1 MVAPKRKAAH
11 KEHRMSALVKDGLPW
26 LTIAS
31 ELTLAVSVL
40 LLLPLSFFRGTRHF
54 ACFALLI
61 ASWVLAA
68 VVWLWSL
75 ILTYSIWGWLGVII
89 GIFLA
94 GVGVVPVALVA
105 TLIKGFWSL
114 FWELSFMVAF
124 IFGMRAYSVY
134 LAAKIDRASSAGNTA

>member
-1 MVAPKRKAAH
+1 
-11 KEHRMSALVKDGLPW
+11 MSLVEDVLPW

-40 LLLPLSFFRGTRHF
+40 LLLPLSFFRGTRQF
-54 ACFALLI
+54 ACFAIMI
-61 ASWVLAA
+61 ASWVLGS

-75 ILTYSIWGWLGVII
+75 ILAYSIWGWLGVII

-94 GVGVVPVALVA
+94 GVGVIPVALVA
-105 TLIKGFWSL
+105 TLVKGFWSL

-124 IFGMRAYSVY
+124 IFGMRAYSIY
-134 LAAKIDRASSAGNTA
+134 LAAKVGRLTAKDRE